1 MFIFNLN
8 KNMEE
13 KMQLKNIVLE
23 AIGKI
28 LKGKGMEN
36 IQIEIERPKNSKFGD
51 YSTNIA
57 MKSAKILKKA
67 PFKIAEEFKI
77 ELEKEECFKKVEIA
91 SPGFINF
98 YFTDEIFEEIL
109 KEILNKKEDFGKINI
124 GNQEKVMVEYVSA
137 NPTGHLHVGHGRGA
151 VVGDVLSKV
160 LSYVGYDVL
169 KEYYLNDAGSQIDKL
184 SKSVYLRYKELL
196 GEKIEFI
203 SDGYKG
209 EYIYEIAEGIKEKY
223 NEEKNKKFLE
233 VEEFFK
239 EYSLNWCIDAI
250 KSDLK
255 KFGIEF
261 DNWFSEKSLY
271 SEKLVEKT
279 VKELE
284 EKKFIYTKDGAKWFE
299 TTKFG
304 DDKDRVV
311 IRANQSPT
319 YYASDIAYHENK
331 LMRGYKKLINVWG
344 ADHHGYVKRVES
356 AIEALGYGKD
366 TLDVILVQI
375 VNLFKDGQPFVMSK
389 RTGNF
394 ITMEDLISE
403 IGRDASRIFFIMR
416 SSDSQF
422 DFDLDVAK
430 KESSDNPAYYIQYA
444 YARSSSILR
453 KSKINLDKLEDYKL
467 NLLIEPE
474 EIGLIKKMDEFK
486 EVLETI
492 SQNYEVHR
500 LINYAT
506 ELAALLHSYYNKHKV
521 LIDNNEELM
530 IARLSLIE
538 SIRIVLRNI
547 LNIVGVN
554 VLEKM

>member
-1 MFIFNLN
+1 
-8 KNMEE
+8 
-13 KMQLKNIVLE
+13 MQLKDIVLE
-23 AIGKI
+23 AIEKI
-28 LKGKGMEN
+28 LKGKGIEN
-36 IQIEIERPKNSKFGD
+36 IQIEIERPKNVKFGD
-51 YSTNIA
+51 YSTNLA
-57 MKSAKILKKA
+57 MKLVKTLKKS
-67 PFKIAEEFKI
+67 PLKIAEEFKI
-77 ELEKEECFKKVEIA
+77 ELEKGESFKKVEIA
-91 SPGFINF
+91 GPGFINF
-98 YFTDEIFEEIL
+98 YFKDKIFEEIL
-109 KEILNKKEDFGKINI
+109 KEVLKEKDNFGKINI
-124 GNQEKVMVEYVSA
+124 GNKEKIMVEYVSA

-151 VVGDVLSKV
+151 VVGDVLANI

-196 GEKIEFI
+196 GEKIDFI
-203 SDGYKG
+203 DDGYKG
-209 EYIYEIAEGIKEKY
+209 EYIYEIAKQIKEKY
-223 NEEKNKKFLE
+223 SGEKNSEFVE

-239 EYSLNWCIDAI
+239 EYSLNWCIEAI
-250 KSDLK
+250 KGDLD

-271 SEKLVEKT
+271 AEKTVEKT

-284 EKKFIYTKDGAKWFE
+284 EKGFIYTNEGAKWFE

-331 LMRGYKKLINVWG
+331 LRRGYKKLINVWG

-366 TLDVILVQI
+366 VLDVILVQI
-375 VNLFKDGQPFVMSK
+375 VNLFKDGKPFVMSK

-394 ITMEDLISE
+394 ITMEDLITE
-403 IGRDASRIFFIMR
+403 IGKDASRIFFIMR

-422 DFDLDVAK
+422 DFDLDIAK

-453 KSKINLDKLEDYKL
+453 KSKINLDKVEDYKL
-467 NLLIEPE
+467 NLLREEE
-474 EIGLIKKMDEFK
+474 EIELIKKMDELK
-486 EVLETI
+486 EVLEII
-492 SQNYEVHR
+492 SENYEVHR
-500 LINYAT
+500 LINYAI
-506 ELAALLHSYYNKHKV
+506 ELSSLLHSYYNKHKV
-521 LIDNNEELM
+521 LIDENKELM

-538 SIRIVLRNI
+538 SIRIVIRNI

>member
-1 MFIFNLN
+1 
-8 KNMEE
+8 
-13 KMQLKNIVLE
+13 MQLKNIVLE